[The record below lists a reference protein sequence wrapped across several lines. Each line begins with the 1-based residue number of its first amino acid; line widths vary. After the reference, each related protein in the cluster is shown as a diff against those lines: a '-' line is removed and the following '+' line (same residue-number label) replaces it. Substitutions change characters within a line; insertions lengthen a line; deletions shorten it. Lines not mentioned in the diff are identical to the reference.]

1 MEALYKALVF
11 FLLAAALI
19 NVAGCAPKVQ
29 AADLM
34 EGIGAKP
41 VMGKDVDAEFIRST
55 ADFSLKLFQQTADPG
70 GNSLVSPLSVLLALA
85 MTANG
90 ADGQTLAEMEKVLG
104 GDIPLGRLNEYLYSF
119 VQDLTRGKDPQLSI
133 ANSIW
138 FREQLQIE
146 RDFLQVNADYYGAA
160 AYRSPFDSQTLA
172 DINNWVKQKTKGLI
186 DQVLDSIDPA
196 ALVYLI
202 NAIVFNARWE
212 KAFAPESIR
221 EDTFTAYDGRKQSA
235 AFLCSEEATY
245 LDHDG
250 ATGFLKP
257 YADGKYSFLALL
269 PPPGITIGDYI
280 AGLSGPDFMAAIE
293 GALPTPVEV
302 ALPKFSYAWEIQL
315 KDALLALG
323 MPLAFTP
330 DRADFTRLDGKG
342 GLYIHEVLHK
352 TFIQVD
358 EKGTKAAAV
367 TKVEMRTTSCQET
380 KRVTLD
386 QPFVYAIID
395 NASKLPVFLGALLEI
410 PADDQ

>member
-280 AGLSGPDFMAAIE
+280 AGLSGP
-293 GALPTPVEV
+293 
-302 ALPKFSYAWEIQL
+302 EI
-315 KDALLALG
+315 G
-323 MPLAFTP
+323 
-330 DRADFTRLDGKG
+330 RA
-342 GLYIHEVLHK
+342 HV
-352 TFIQVD
+352 
-358 EKGTKAAAV
+358 
-367 TKVEMRTTSCQET
+367 
-380 KRVTLD
+380 
-386 QPFVYAIID
+386 
-395 NASKLPVFLGALLEI
+395 
-410 PADDQ
+410 